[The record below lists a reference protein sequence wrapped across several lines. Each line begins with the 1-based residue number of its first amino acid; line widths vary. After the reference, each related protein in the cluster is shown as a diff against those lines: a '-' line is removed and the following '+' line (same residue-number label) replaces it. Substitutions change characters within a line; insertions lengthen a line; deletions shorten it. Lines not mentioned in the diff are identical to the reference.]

1 MAQVEILWSY
11 GSLCFCA
18 LLRTGLFQDHGRA
31 SRCVFT
37 WALLICKVRQFN
49 HKQFRQLSFSSAAL
63 WTMFSF
69 MSCGIGMNVI
79 SSGDSG
85 EKFKEYLLITSY
97 VLPCYHDMKV
107 QNQRFFN
114 IRICPMRSS
123 KENKWSKET
132 SSGDQILQKIC
143 PFITYKILSGRFGSY
158 QCLVKMGIL
167 SSHKYTW

>member
-1 MAQVEILWSY
+1 MVHPSIQWKVPFQVPKLMKRSCKNEQDHCPVHVQWRRNFFKMAQVEILWSY

-37 WALLICKVRQFN
+37 WAGALLICKVRQFN

-85 EKFKEYLLITSY
+85 EKFNWEYR
-97 VLPCYHDMKV
+97 
-107 QNQRFFN
+107 Q
-114 IRICPMRSS
+114 
-123 KENKWSKET
+123 
-132 SSGDQILQKIC
+132 
-143 PFITYKILSGRFGSY
+143 
-158 QCLVKMGIL
+158 
-167 SSHKYTW
+167 